1 MKNLAI
7 LGLALL
13 LALPVGA
20 STSFAAVEPQDDNVV
35 KVFVHFA
42 DTPGKSEWGLIRAFG
57 GTVTNSYSIIPA
69 VAAEIPESAIE
80 GLSHNPSVTA
90 IEEDHKV
97 EATAITYDTE
107 YSNAWGVERIESGVA
122 HEQNY
127 KGQGVKIGIIDSG
140 INYTHP
146 DLAPN
151 YKGGYDFYY
160 YDLDPMDVYG
170 HGTHVA
176 GTACAA
182 DNDNGVASSKLGV
195 VGVAPECDL
204 YSLRVLNEN
213 GVGYESDI
221 VSAIEWSLGREV
233 TLLPWGDTLG
243 TTTQGVRMDV
253 VNLSLGSSQAYS
265 LASEQTFAVAASEGL
280 IIVAAAGNS
289 GNPGGKGINTIY
301 PANYES
307 VIAVGATKQG
317 DSRASFSSTG
327 PNVELVA
334 PGESVYSTWND
345 NVGYYDPQPVCTGVL
360 VDVNSDGQLDGECY
374 KYGSGTSMASPH
386 VAGVAALIIA
396 AGYSDYNGDGVINN
410 RDVRA
415 ILDASATDLGTTGR
429 DPQFGY
435 GLVNALSAVQTAGAN
450 ITPKADAGADQA
462 VVDSDGDGV
471 ENVALNGS
479 GSSDS
484 DGSIVSYEWYE
495 GATLLAT
502 GVSPTAALALGNHT
516 VTLTV
521 TDNEGATAS
530 DSVQINIV
538 AESSGIALST
548 VGYKVKGLMKA
559 DLSWDGATSGN
570 VDVYRNGSVITT
582 TVNDW
587 TYTDNINQRGSGTF
601 TYKICEAGTSVCS
614 NESAVVF

>member
-1 MKNLAI
+1 MKKVAI

-13 LALPVGA
+13 IALPVGA
-20 STSFAAVEPQDDNVV
+20 SASFATVKPHNDNMV

-107 YSNAWGVERIESGVA
+107 YLNAWGVERIESGVA
-122 HEQNY
+122 HEQDY

-182 DNDNGVASSKLGV
+182 DNDNGVASPKLGV

-307 VIAVGATKQG
+307 VIAVGAIKQG

-327 PNVELVA
+327 PSVELVA
-334 PGESVYSTWND
+334 PGESIYSAWND
-345 NVGYYDPQPVCTGVL
+345 NQGYYDPQPVCTGVL
-360 VDVNSDGQLDGECY
+360 ADINGDGQPDGECY

-386 VAGVAALIIA
+386 VAGVAALLIGSGLVHDGNNNGI
-396 AGYSDYNGDGVINN
+396 SDE
-410 RDVRA
+410 VRSLMQSTA
-415 ILDASATDLGTTGR
+415 IDLGASGR
-429 DPQFGY
+429 DDRYGF
-435 GLVNALSAVQTAGAN
+435 GLVNVNNALRAV
-450 ITPKADAGADQA
+450 TPVSTGTL
-462 VVDSDGDGV
+462 DGFVTD
-471 ENVALNGS
+471 E
-479 GSSDS
+479 SSNP
-484 DGSIVSYEWYE
+484 IE
-495 GATLLAT
+495 GATVTAGIYSAT
-502 GVSPTAALALGNHT
+502 TDGAGYYLISDIAVGSYT
-516 VTLTV
+516 VT
-521 TDNEGATAS
+521 AS
-530 DSVQINIV
+530 ASGYSG
-538 AESSGIALST
+538 ESSGATITESTVTSINFGLATAPVVDIALT
-548 VGYKVKGLMKA
+548 AVGYKVKGVMKA
-559 DLSWDGATSGN
+559 DLLWSGGSMLGN
-570 VDVYRNGSVITT
+570 VDVYRNGGVIATT
-582 TVNDW
+582 ANDGA
-587 TYTDNINQRGSGTF
+587 YVDNINQKGSGMF
-601 TYKICEAGTSVCS
+601 TYKICEEGTGVCS
-614 NESAVVF
+614 NESVVAF

>member
-69 VAAEIPESAIE
+69 VAAEIPESAIL
-80 GLSHNPSVTA
+80 GLSHNPSVTS

-140 INYTHP
+140 INYMHP

-182 DNDNGVASSKLGV
+182 DNDNGVASPKLGV

-204 YSLRVLNEN
+204 YSLRVLNED

-233 TLLPWGDTLG
+233 ALLPWGDTLG

-265 LASEQTFAVAASEGL
+265 LASEQTFAAAESEGL

-289 GNPGGKGINTIY
+289 GNPGGKGDNVIY
-301 PANYES
+301 PAKYDS
-307 VIAVGATKQG
+307 VIAVAAI
-317 DSRASFSSTG
+317 DSSDNRASFSSTG
-327 PNVELVA
+327 PKVELAA
-334 PGESVYSTWND
+334 PGVSVYSTWND
-345 NVGYYDPQPVCTGVL
+345 SIGYYDPQPVCAGTLTDING
-360 VDVNSDGQLDGECY
+360 DGEPDGECY

-386 VAGVAALIIA
+386 VAGVAALLIGSGLVHDGNNNGI
-396 AGYSDYNGDGVINN
+396 SDEVRSLMQSTAIDLGASGRDTKYGFGLVHVNNALRAVTPVSTGTLDGV
-410 RDVRA
+410 V
-415 ILDASATDLGTTGR
+415 TD
-429 DPQFGY
+429 
-435 GLVNALSAVQTAGAN
+435 
-450 ITPKADAGADQA
+450 
-462 VVDSDGDGV
+462 
-471 ENVALNGS
+471 E
-479 GSSDS
+479 SSNP
-484 DGSIVSYEWYE
+484 VE
-495 GATLLAT
+495 GATVTAGIYSAT
-502 GVSPTAALALGNHT
+502 TDGAGYYLISDIAVGSYT
-516 VTLTV
+516 VT
-521 TDNEGATAS
+521 AS
-530 DSVQINIV
+530 ASGYST
-538 AESSGIALST
+538 ESSGATISENTTTSVNFGLATAPVADITLAA
-548 VGYKVKGLMKA
+548 VGYKVKGVMKA
-559 DLSWDGATSGN
+559 DLSWSGATSGN
-570 VDVYRNGSVITT
+570 VDVYRNGSVVTT
-582 TVNDW
+582 TANDGD
-587 TYTDNINQRGSGTF
+587 YTDNINKKGSGTF
-601 TYKICEAGTSVCS
+601 TYEVCEAGTSICS
-614 NESAVVF
+614 NESAVTF